1 MNFKVKKTIFPNRDS
16 KKFKWHE
23 WTFSAF
29 VRAII
34 GRLKQ
39 EKDAFILITGQT
51 GCQPAGSKV
60 LMSNG
65 EWKNVE
71 EIKIGDEIISPQKDG
86 TNKFSKVTFTTDWE
100 CNNMYNIE
108 ENKRD
113 NQLLYRC
120 SNNHI
125 IPYYDRKNIRITVD
139 GKRKSIES
147 EWNIKNKT
155 AQDFSNISKNQLS
168 HTKIGFSSFSI
179 NNFNNRE
186 NCIVDPYTLG
196 IYLGDGYSKTAVS
209 ITTSYNEIVKEIEKK
224 YDIMSVRNKKGTDAK
239 RYDFSVYSPLTQQLK
254 LLGLLNKRS
263 GDKFIPKVAKLS
275 DYNYRKKL
283 LAGLIDSDG
292 YYGKS
297 SYSYCSKSKQL
308 VEDVR
313 DIVYSLGGRTRK
325 IRKIKKG
332 IKSIGFVGEYYNV
345 NFYLGDMDLP
355 IKIKRKKKETSCIYL
370 SSNRLGIVAKRSN
383 LKERVYGFEVDSDSH
398 WYITDNWMITHN
410 SGKSHLAGNFN
421 LKYLSKI
428 DNFIKNDGSKM
439 FEKKNF
445 IITPDEFAVKMITE
459 RGSSLWLDEGRD
471 AVNRQKWYS
480 EVNQLIASRK
490 NKNRKNFNIYWLCM
504 PYESEVDPKMAKH
517 LHIWIWVRR
526 GVGEVY
532 CRQSGK
538 KGGTGLDIQKI
549 LDREEKWFRENPK
562 SNKIIPTIHP
572 EFIGRIF
579 FNKLTAGYEREYNK
593 LVEEKK
599 AVGELSEEEKEQYG
613 IIEKRSPESMVSEWI
628 GFIKEGKIDNKK
640 DLWVKLKEET
650 NLPDTELKNMINF
663 YLNLENLPSFSRLF
677 AKKTKIN
684 KTGEMF

>member
-16 KKFKWHE
+16 KKFKWFE
-23 WTFSAF
+23 WSFSAF
-29 VRAII
+29 IRAIL
-34 GRLKQ
+34 GRLEQ

-51 GCQPAGSKV
+51 G
-60 LMSNG
+60 
-65 EWKNVE
+65 
-71 EIKIGDEIISPQKDG
+71 
-86 TNKFSKVTFTTDWE
+86 
-100 CNNMYNIE
+100 
-108 ENKRD
+108 
-113 NQLLYRC
+113 
-120 SNNHI
+120 
-125 IPYYDRKNIRITVD
+125 
-139 GKRKSIES
+139 
-147 EWNIKNKT
+147 
-155 AQDFSNISKNQLS
+155 
-168 HTKIGFSSFSI
+168 
-179 NNFNNRE
+179 
-186 NCIVDPYTLG
+186 
-196 IYLGDGYSKTAVS
+196 
-209 ITTSYNEIVKEIEKK
+209 
-224 YDIMSVRNKKGTDAK
+224 
-239 RYDFSVYSPLTQQLK
+239 
-254 LLGLLNKRS
+254 
-263 GDKFIPKVAKLS
+263 
-275 DYNYRKKL
+275 
-283 LAGLIDSDG
+283 
-292 YYGKS
+292 
-297 SYSYCSKSKQL
+297 
-308 VEDVR
+308 
-313 DIVYSLGGRTRK
+313 
-325 IRKIKKG
+325 
-332 IKSIGFVGEYYNV
+332 
-345 NFYLGDMDLP
+345 
-355 IKIKRKKKETSCIYL
+355 
-370 SSNRLGIVAKRSN
+370 
-383 LKERVYGFEVDSDSH
+383 
-398 WYITDNWMITHN
+398 
-410 SGKSHLAGNFN
+410 SGKSHLSGNFN
-421 LKYLSKI
+421 LKFLSKI
-428 DNFIKNDGSKM
+428 DNFIKNDGSKI

-480 EVNQLIASRK
+480 EINQLIASRK

-517 LHIWIWVRR
+517 LHVWIWVRR

-613 IIEKRSPESMVSEWI
+613 IIEKRSPESIVSEKI
-628 GFIKEGKIDNKK
+628 GFIKEGTINNKK

-677 AKKTKIN
+677 AKKVKIN